1 MVAVVLQAAGAALLA
16 VGVGLLLGVAAGL
29 IVAGFA
35 MVAFGVAEEIG

>member
-1 MVAVVLQAAGAALLA
+1 MIAVVLQAVGAVVLA

-29 IVAGFA
+29 IVAGLA